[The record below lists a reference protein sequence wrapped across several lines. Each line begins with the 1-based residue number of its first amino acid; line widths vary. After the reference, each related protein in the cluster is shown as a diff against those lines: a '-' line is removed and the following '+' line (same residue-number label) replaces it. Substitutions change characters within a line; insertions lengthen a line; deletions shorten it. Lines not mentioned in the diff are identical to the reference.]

1 VFISQIGELAGFFR
15 GREKLAFSLE
25 LFPAFLS
32 QTFAGLGTPLD
43 AGRDLLFINIIAAF
57 PAFYAGFIR
66 ENFHFVSAVRTFMN
80 RYLQVSAILT
90 GAMTY
95 HLISS
100 WINLFPSFIL
110 RHCPRVF

>member
-57 PAFYAGFIR
+57 PAFYAGLIGENLDFIP
-66 ENFHFVSAVRTFMN
+66 AMRTFMD
-80 RYLQVSAILT
+80 
-90 GAMTY
+90 GD
-95 HLISS
+95 
-100 WINLFPSFIL
+100 F
-110 RHCPRVF
+110 